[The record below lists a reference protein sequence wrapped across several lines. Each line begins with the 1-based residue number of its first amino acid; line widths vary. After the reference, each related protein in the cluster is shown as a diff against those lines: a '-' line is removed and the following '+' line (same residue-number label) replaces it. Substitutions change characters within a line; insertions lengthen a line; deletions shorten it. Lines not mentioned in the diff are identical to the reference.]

1 MVKIGVLTSSRADFG
16 VYLPLLKGF
25 LREPDINFEII
36 AFGSHLSNLHGY
48 TLNEIKDN
56 GFIVNHEISCMIAD
70 DTEVAIATTAALTSL
85 KFAEFWSNHKTDFDL
100 ILCLGDRYEM
110 FSAVIAGIPFGV
122 KFVHLYGGDFSKGV
136 IDNVYRDGM
145 THASIMHFTSNQK
158 CADRVLAM
166 TGAMDS
172 IDVIGILSLDDLEN
186 IKLLSDKEFKSRWN
200 IDLSIPTIL
209 ISFHPETVD
218 SEKNSQYA
226 KILRNTFNELCKKY
240 QLVITMPNA
249 DTNGSV
255 YRTVFELLKEENQKS
270 VFLIE
275 NLGIQSYLS
284 CMKHSLLLIGNTSS
298 GISEA
303 ATFNK
308 YFINVGVRQIGRE
321 LGKNIFNVPFDKR
334 LILEKIQ
341 EVIDLGNYA
350 GENIYKIEGAV
361 NLIISRLKSFTN

>member
-48 TLNEIKDN
+48 TISEIKEN
-56 GFIVNHEISCMIAD
+56 GFKVKHEISSMLAD
-70 DTEVAIATTAALTSL
+70 DSEVAIATTAALTSL

-100 ILCLGDRYEM
+100 VLCLGDRYEM

-122 KFVHLYGGDFSKGV
+122 KFAHLYGGGFSKGA
-136 IDNVYRDGM
+136 IDNVYRDSM

-166 TGAMDS
+166 TGAKNK
-172 IDVIGILSLDDLEN
+172 IEIIGILSLDDLES
-186 IKLLSDKEFKSRWN
+186 IKLLSVKEFKSKWN

-218 SEKNSQYA
+218 SEKNNEYA
-226 KILRNTFNELCKKY
+226 HVLKRSLNELCEKY

-255 YRTVFELLKEENQKS
+255 YRKEFELLKSKNQKN

-275 NLGIQSYLS
+275 NFGIQSYLS
-284 CMKHSLLLIGNTSS
+284 CMKHSILIIGNSSS

-303 ATFNK
+303 ASFTK
-308 YFINVGVRQIGRE
+308 YFVNVGDRQIGRE
-321 LGKNIFNVPFDKR
+321 LGKNVFNVSFDKR
-334 LILEKIQ
+334 LILEKIK
-341 EVIDLGNYA
+341 EVLELGEYT
-350 GENIYKIEGAV
+350 GENIYKINGAV
-361 NLIISRLKSFTN
+361 NLIISKIKSFKN